1 MVQRYDDSS
10 EDDNDPDGEVVI
22 SDKTRRHLDR
32 DHRRLERHEHRKSM
46 EARLDTLTN
55 AVEVMQQLMMKN
67 ANQGRNQTCHKVLG
81 ASESETTIYHNAL
94 RPLPGESMAGSVN
107 KAIIPLHLSDK
118 PDKRVSSSSEED
130 GPIDTSD
137 ELIDGAVIA
146 QLNVLSAWPGQDG
159 STVK

>member
-1 MVQRYDDSS
+1 
-10 EDDNDPDGEVVI
+10 
-22 SDKTRRHLDR
+22 
-32 DHRRLERHEHRKSM
+32 M

-67 ANQGRNQTCHKVLG
+67 TNQGRNQTCHKVLG

-118 PDKRVSSSSEED
+118 PDKRVSSSLEED

-146 QLNVLSAWPGQDG
+146 QLNVLSAGPGQDG
-159 STVK
+159 LTGQSQAVEQDPQPSTCVCIKTEDHKWQVTTPRWLHMLIR